1 MNNNK
6 IQGSHRRLMGIPV
19 PWVFVI
25 VYLAGVGIEQIF
37 PITIGPGD
45 FLTIGRLLSILSLAV
60 GALLAIMGAQ
70 WLFRKVHTTTDPNQV
85 SSRLV
90 ISGPLKLQ
98 SQPDVQGPVSG
109 LYWSFRYFQPFL
121 ACHSL
126 AHRTGLLSQL
136 VVIPVEEN
144 QLKKTFGETY
154 DQYSS
159 RVRRWI

>member
-60 GALLAIMGAQ
+60 GALLASWAQ
-70 WLFRKVHTTTDPNQV
+70 WLFLKVHTTTDPNQV
-85 SSRLV
+85 SSPVGNFGAPTASVATRCTRACFWSLLV
-90 ISGPLKLQ
+90 FQVFSAF
-98 SQPDVQGPVSG
+98 SG
-109 LYWSFRYFQPFL
+109 LSFSCSSYWAIISIG
-121 ACHSL
+121 S
-126 AHRTGLLSQL
+126 
-136 VVIPVEEN
+136 
-144 QLKKTFGETY
+144 
-154 DQYSS
+154 
-159 RVRRWI
+159 

>member
-60 GALLAIMGAQ
+60 GAFLAIMGAQ

-85 SSRLV
+85 SSSVGNFGAPTASVATRCTRACFWSLLV
-90 ISGPLKLQ
+90 FQVFSAF
-98 SQPDVQGPVSG
+98 SG
-109 LYWSFRYFQPFL
+109 LSFSCSSYL
-121 ACHSL
+121 AIISI
-126 AHRTGLLSQL
+126 GS
-136 VVIPVEEN
+136 
-144 QLKKTFGETY
+144 
-154 DQYSS
+154 
-159 RVRRWI
+159 